1 MEKYLE
7 QLVDW
12 CVAIAGRLVLAA
24 LILLAGKIAAKLLV
38 RFFPKGSKRHPF
50 DPTVRQFLLHFS
62 KVVLY
67 AIVAVCVVGTLGVEM
82 SSVITVLASAG
93 VAVSLALQGSLANFA
108 SGLMILIFKPY
119 KMGDCI
125 ESGDKKGTVIDVG
138 IFYTVIRAADDDSE
152 IHIPNSAMTSNTV
165 TNFLPGTE
173 NRRIDLDFTVAY
185 GTDLEKV
192 KTVILG
198 VIRADSRILK
208 TPAPFVRMTALQDS
222 AMSFKVR
229 VWASAENMLPVKI
242 DLTERVTNALNE
254 NHIEIPFPQMDVHL
268 HH

>member
-12 CVAIAGRLVLAA
+12 CVAIAGRLVLSA

-38 RFFPKGSKRHPF
+38 RFFPKGGKRHPF

-119 KMGDCI
+119 KMGDYI

-138 IFYTVIRAADDDSE
+138 IFYTVIRTVDDFE
-152 IHIPNSAMTSNTV
+152 IHIPNSVMTSNTV
-165 TNFLPGTE
+165 TNFFPGAE

-192 KTVILG
+192 KAVILG

-208 TPAPFVRMTALQDS
+208 SPAPFVRMTALQDS
-222 AMSFKVR
+222 AMNFKVR

-268 HH
+268 HR